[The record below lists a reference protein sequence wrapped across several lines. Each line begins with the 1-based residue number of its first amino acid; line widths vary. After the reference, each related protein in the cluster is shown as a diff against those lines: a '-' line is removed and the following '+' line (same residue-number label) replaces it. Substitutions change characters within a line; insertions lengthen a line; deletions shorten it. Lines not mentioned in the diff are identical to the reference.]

1 MMTSAIPNLAGVIK
15 TSDVLVK
22 GTGSFKASYV
32 PWAKTTALLQEH
44 AAGWEF
50 HLMPYEGKQLVHPAP
65 DGTGYLMGYF
75 TGPDGEAT
83 AEFPF
88 PCMDNQNKPI
98 QLERISARVL
108 TDSHRRALAA
118 CAAFTFGLAYELW
131 AKEEIGEHDAPLAA
145 VQADPEP
152 AATQQRARRAATP
165 ATPAAAANSKAFDA
179 GSKAIASAATLDALK
194 GLGERLQAR
203 FDSGDLTSD
212 ERDQL
217 LQQLLDREAS
227 IA

>member
-1 MMTSAIPNLAGVIK
+1 MAMPNLAGVIK

-44 AAGWEF
+44 APGWEF
-50 HLMPYEGKQLVHPAP
+50 HLMPYDGKQLVHAAP
-65 DGTGYLMGYF
+65 DGTGYLVGYF

-98 QLERISARVL
+98 QIERISARVL

-131 AKEEIGEHDAPLAA
+131 AKEEIGEHDVPLAA

-152 AATQQRARRAATP
+152 AAAPSPTRTRRT
-165 ATPAAAANSKAFDA
+165 ATPAAPANSKAFDA
-179 GSKAIASAATLDALK
+179 GAKAIASATSIDALK
-194 GLGERLQAR
+194 TLGERLQAR
-203 FDSGDLTSD
+203 FDAGDLTSD

-217 LQQLLDREAS
+217 LQHLLDKETSLA
-227 IA
+227 